1 MVLEHPQDRNGKT
14 NGRDPRAFDVLQE
27 EGNNLENYVEQL
39 KRGPL
44 PEHVAIIMDGNG
56 RWAKKRHRARVDG
69 HREGIN
75 SVREI
80 VRAAGELNLR
90 YLTLYTF
97 STENWRRPKS
107 EVAALMSL
115 LISTIR
121 AEVEELQRNNVRLAT
136 IGRMEDLPYLARQ
149 GMEHAKRVLSKNTG
163 LTLNLALSYSSRQEI
178 TDAVRRIAADVA
190 AGRLSPAAIDDET
203 ISSCLYTSEIP
214 DPDLLIRTSGE
225 QRLSNFLLWQLAYTE
240 IYVTDVLWPDFRR
253 KEFYDALCD
262 FQKRER
268 RFGKVS
274 EQLHAPQN
282 VPDLVEAIVE

>member
-1 MVLEHPQDRNGKT
+1 MEHPQDRNGKT

-56 RWAKKRHRARVDG
+56 RWAKKRHRPRVDG

-203 ISSCLYTSEIP
+203 ISSRLYTSEIP